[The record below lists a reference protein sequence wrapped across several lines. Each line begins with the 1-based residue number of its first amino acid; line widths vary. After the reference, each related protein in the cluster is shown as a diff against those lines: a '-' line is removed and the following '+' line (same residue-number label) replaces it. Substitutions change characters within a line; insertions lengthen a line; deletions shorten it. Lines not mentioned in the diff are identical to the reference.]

1 MASFDDSLG
10 YFHLKD
16 YSIVGN
22 EKLCKDKINFL
33 FVSVLSAV
41 SSGKNCHPGSLSKH
55 SWAAEATISE
65 KMLEK

>member
-16 YSIVGN
+16 YGIVGN

-33 FVSVLSAV
+33 FVSV
-41 SSGKNCHPGSLSKH
+41 
-55 SWAAEATISE
+55 
-65 KMLEK
+65 